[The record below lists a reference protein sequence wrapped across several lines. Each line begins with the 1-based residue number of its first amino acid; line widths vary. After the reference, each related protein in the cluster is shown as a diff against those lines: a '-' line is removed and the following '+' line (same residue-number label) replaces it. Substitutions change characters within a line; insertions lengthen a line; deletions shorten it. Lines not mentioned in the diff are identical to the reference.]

1 MELDSAPTKP
11 IRPTKPTLSDQ
22 AQNAANNVLL
32 TQTYQTDMT
41 AYQFDQIRYQEHQTR
56 MKKVRGHILNTVYVG
71 HKPIIRDISDVK
83 EIVKKLQGKL
93 GPKEGREK
101 SLLTKRERELTQ
113 PKRGMKPK
121 ELVKKWRDLRMDMN
135 LTNFT
140 AIPSEQLTRD
150 FIDSTEGVLPKFH
163 DTWSTRIIDL
173 DSGMSDSLLKKVLD
187 IDDIMDSFD
196 RWVEDYAKSERPSQ
210 RDIAMATLDGKTDQP
225 RKNDQQSVNQ
235 RS

>member
-1 MELDSAPTKP
+1 
-11 IRPTKPTLSDQ
+11 
-22 AQNAANNVLL
+22 
-32 TQTYQTDMT
+32 
-41 AYQFDQIRYQEHQTR
+41 
-56 MKKVRGHILNTVYVG
+56 
-71 HKPIIRDISDVK
+71 
-83 EIVKKLQGKL
+83 
-93 GPKEGREK
+93 
-101 SLLTKRERELTQ
+101 
-113 PKRGMKPK
+113 MKPK